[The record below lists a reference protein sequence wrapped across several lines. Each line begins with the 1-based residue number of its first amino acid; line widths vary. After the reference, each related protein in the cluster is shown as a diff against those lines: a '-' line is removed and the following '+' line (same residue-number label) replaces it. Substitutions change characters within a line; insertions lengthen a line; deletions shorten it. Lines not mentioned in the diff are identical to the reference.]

1 MAVETDGRGLSEYA
15 TRVGEPRI
23 YLPIALAAAV
33 LFVPFVA
40 PGFYVHVLIL
50 TFITGTGAVGWNIIG
65 GFGGQFSLGNAVFL
79 GIGGYTTGILMVD
92 YGITPWVGIPLAV
105 ALAVVAAVVIGYP
118 AFKTSGHYFAL
129 ATIAVLEGMWFLSVY
144 FSDLTGGSTGYS
156 VTGESGWLM
165 LLFDSR
171 EPYFYLA
178 YVLFLGSIAVMIA
191 VRYSRIGYYLLAI
204 RENQDAA
211 EAVGIDTAKYK
222 LYGFVISA
230 ILTAVAGGLYA
241 VYINFLYPDSMFS
254 IDESIL
260 YALIVLIGGIGT
272 IAGPIIGALL
282 MVPLEE
288 YTTAVLGG
296 QYGALSYVGYGVVL
310 ILFIIYAPDGL
321 VERLR
326 FVGER
331 IEEAAPTFSIGDRE
345 G

>member
-1 MAVETDGRGLSEYA
+1 MAIETDGRQISAYA
-15 TRVGEPRI
+15 NRVGEPKV
-23 YLPIALAAAV
+23 YLSIALAAAV
-33 LFVPFVA
+33 LLVPFVA
-40 PGFYVHVLIL
+40 PGFYVHVFIL
-50 TFITGTGAVGWNIIG
+50 MFITGTGAVGWNIIG

-79 GIGGYTTGILMVD
+79 GIGGYTTGILMAD
-92 YGITPWVGIPLAV
+92 YGITPWIGIPVGVL
-105 ALAVVAAVVIGYP
+105 LAVVAAIAIGYP

-129 ATIAVLEGMWFLSVY
+129 ATIAVLEGFWFLSVY
-144 FSDLTGGSTGYS
+144 LRDLTGGSTGLS
-156 VTGESGWLM
+156 VTGEEGWTM
-165 LLFDSR
+165 LLFGSR
-171 EPYFYLA
+171 EPYFYLT
-178 YVLFLGSIAVMIA
+178 YGLFLGAIVVMIL

-204 RENQDAA
+204 RENQNAA

-222 LYGFVISA
+222 LYGFIISA
-230 ILTAVAGGLYA
+230 ILTAIAGGFYA

-272 IAGPIIGALL
+272 IAGPILGTVL

-296 QYGALSYVGYGVVL
+296 RYGALSYVGYGVVL

-326 FVGER
+326 FIGER
-331 IEEAAPTFSIGDRE
+331 IENIAPTFSFGNND
-345 G
+345 

>member
-1 MAVETDGRGLSEYA
+1 MAVETEGGGLSEYA
-15 TRVGEPRI
+15 TRIGEPRI

-79 GIGGYTTGILMVD
+79 GIGGYTTGILMAD
-92 YGITPWVGIPLAV
+92 YGITPWVGIPIAV

-156 VTGESGWLM
+156 VTGDGGWLM

-178 YVLFLGSIAVMIA
+178 YALFLGSIAVMIA
-191 VRYSRIGYYLLAI
+191 IRYSRIGYYLLAI

-331 IEEAAPTFSIGDRE
+331 IEDAAPTVSFGGDE
-345 G
+345 D